1 MWRRPSACTVPTDG
15 CPIFA
20 RLLRKGGGKCR
31 KQRIGT
37 RIFVL
42 AAIFAIACLSAA
54 AEQLKPETVAA
65 FDHYVELSEKQM
77 SSVPFLRIDGLPPP
91 ERDADLARL
100 KAGEIITGRLQ
111 TRDHGQPITVP
122 GGLIH
127 HWIGTIF
134 IPGATLN
141 QTLTFLQDYDNQ
153 YKFYAPD
160 VQQSKLIK
168 RDGDHFRIF
177 LRLRK
182 TKVVT
187 VILNTEY
194 DVTYTRLDAGRA
206 TSDSRSIR
214 IAEVENAGKP
224 NQSEKPV
231 GNDSGFMWRLNSY
244 WRFQQRDGGVYVQLE
259 AISLTRDIPT
269 GLGWLISPFI
279 SSIPKESLVFTLT
292 HTRKALAQ
300 KDGGGRR

>member
-1 MWRRPSACTVPTDG
+1 MDATVPTEG

-20 RLLRKGGGKCR
+20 CLLRKGGRQGCG
-31 KQRIGT
+31 QRIAT
-37 RIFVL
+37 AVVIL
-42 AAIFAIACLSAA
+42 ALACLPAS
-54 AEQLKPETVAA
+54 AEQLKPETDAA
-65 FDHYVELSEKQM
+65 FNRYIELSERQM
-77 SSVPFLRIDGLPPP
+77 PSTPFLYIDGLRLP
-91 ERDADLARL
+91 ERDAGVARL
-100 KAGEIITGRLQ
+100 KAGEVITDRLQ
-111 TRDHGQPITVP
+111 TRDHGQPIPVP

-127 HWIGTIF
+127 HWMGTIF
-134 IPGATLN
+134 IPGVSLA
-141 QTLTFLQDYDNQ
+141 QTLAFLQDYDDQ
-153 YKFYAPD
+153 YKFYTPD
-160 VQQSKLIK
+160 VQRSKLVE
-168 RDGDHFRIF
+168 RQGDRFKVF

-194 DVTYTRLDAGRA
+194 DVKYTRLDGDHAI
-206 TSDSRSIR
+206 SDSRSTR

-224 NQSEKPV
+224 NESEKPV

-279 SSIPKESLVFTLT
+279 SSIPRESLAFTLT
-292 HTRKALAQ
+292 RTREALIPEHGAE
-300 KDGGGRR
+300 KGRQ